1 MDWYWYWQILMN
13 EAIAQMLMFSV
24 GLLVIAL
31 LLKLTSKKILYSVNI
46 AGFLQKTG
54 EFLAIASTLVSFTA
68 LFSSMIERLYT
79 LLAISG
85 FFVIAGLF
93 TAVYIENK

>member
-1 MDWYWYWQILMN
+1 MDWYWYWQLIMN

-24 GLLVIAL
+24 SLLIVSLI
-31 LLKLTSKKILYSVNI
+31 LKMISKKILYNI
-46 AGFLQKTG
+46 NVAGFLQKLA

-68 LFSSMIERLYT
+68 LFSSMIERFYT

-85 FFVIAGLF
+85 VFVIIGLIS
-93 TAVYIENK
+93 AVYIENN